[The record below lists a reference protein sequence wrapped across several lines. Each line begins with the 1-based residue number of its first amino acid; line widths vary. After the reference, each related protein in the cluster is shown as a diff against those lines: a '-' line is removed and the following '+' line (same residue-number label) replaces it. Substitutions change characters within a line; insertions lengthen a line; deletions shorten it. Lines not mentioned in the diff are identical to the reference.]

1 MVKRTLNKLIRGEK
15 GQALVIVLILILLGG
30 LIIGPV
36 LNYMSTG
43 LKVGKEVYENKM
55 YELYAADAGIEDAL
69 WYLQSDERLGE
80 RFDPLHYGPD
90 WTPNDLSWPIGPYEL
105 TDPINE
111 KDVDV
116 TIDHAWVLGDLGFG
130 LPDSEPD
137 EGSSENGNNHWTVI
151 GALNIDVP
159 ALTNYI
165 EDITTSESANIFVDH
180 IGVWM
185 PLGYSY
191 VTGSVKINGVAIG
204 AGASGGDPLG
214 LVKDPILPP
223 ISHHG
228 GTALIWDYSGRT
240 FKQLSDI
247 APPPPGGQ
255 TPVEKF
261 PPSVRLSF
269 DYTAREAK
277 GFFPWIKLNDSR
289 IAWDT
294 EAGMYYIQSVA
305 TKPGASEDTGTT
317 VETYTP
323 RSVTRYTS
331 GSGGAGSAIKG
342 DYIVIGNS
350 LMTCCWNKDKNGP
363 PLPGQDCWTD
373 SCSTCCAGNP
383 YRNYA
388 PAPVVFT
395 GTDYTDAERESY
407 ATVNSAGADA
417 VPSDATIERAYL
429 YWTAWLRGDRVWEE
443 SNGTGSW
450 KWKNYMDTDSDPNKW
465 ENSILSGKVPPNV
478 PTWLAANA
486 YDGKAY
492 LAVDGVKVTP
502 TNAGDPAGT
511 VVAGKWYIS
520 QGSSDVQPSYQY
532 ACFAN
537 VTDQVRAIRTAA
549 GGATF
554 TVAGVHA
561 HPAATCASSTWNRSS
576 NAGWSLIIIYS
587 SAEKETHQ
595 IYLYEGCDHLYQQS
609 REFTIAGFEAPTDLE
624 PGETNEAKL
633 TVFASE
639 GDASQ
644 AEFLRFKGQNT
655 SYYDL
660 YDVSGTQYV
669 FNSLSSASG
678 FTPSTINACGATGEI
693 SGVDIDTYTRTRPSG
708 GTPLSTIVQ
717 PGDTSAKINVGST
730 GDGFELI
737 YVVFSVRSSKVPAG
751 GAEFEVG
758 TMTYEIQ

>member
-1 MVKRTLNKLIRGEK
+1 VVKRTLNKLIRGEK
-15 GQALVIVLILILLGG
+15 GQALIIVLVLILLGG
-30 LIIGPV
+30 LVIGPV

-43 LKVGKEVYENKM
+43 IKVGKVVYENKM

-80 RFDPLHYGPD
+80 RFDPVHYGPD
-90 WTPNDLSWPIGPYEL
+90 WTPSDLSWPIGPYEL

-111 KDVDV
+111 KAVEV
-116 TIDHAWVLGDLGFG
+116 TIDHAWVLGNLGFG
-130 LPDSEPD
+130 LPDSEPA
-137 EGSSENGNNHWTVI
+137 EGSSENGNDHWTVI

-159 ALTNYI
+159 TLTNYI
-165 EDITTSESANIFVDH
+165 VDITTSESANIFVDH

-191 VTGSVKINGVAIG
+191 VTGSVEINGVAIG

-214 LVKDPILPP
+214 LVQDPILPP

-228 GTALIWDYSGRT
+228 GTALVWDFSGRT

-277 GFFPWIKLNDSR
+277 GFFPWIALGDGR

-294 EAGMYYIQSVA
+294 EAGMYYIQSRA
-305 TKPGASEDTGTT
+305 AANLETEEGTT

-331 GSGGAGSAIKG
+331 GSGGAGSSIKG

-350 LMTCCWNKDKNGP
+350 LMTCYWVP
-363 PLPGQDCWTD
+363 PPSSQT
-373 SCSTCCAGNP
+373 CSNCCPGNP

-388 PAPVVFT
+388 PPPVIFT

-407 ATVNSAGADA
+407 ATVNSAGVDA
-417 VPSDATIERAYL
+417 IPTDAQIERAYL

-443 SNGTGSW
+443 STEPGHGTGSW
-450 KWKNYMDTDSDPNKW
+450 LWAQYIDADGYPNRW
-465 ENSILSGKVPPNV
+465 ENSIASGKVPAYV
-478 PTWLAANA
+478 PEWLADNA

-502 TNAGDPAGT
+502 KNAGDKAGT
-511 VVAGKWYIS
+511 VVADKWYIS

-537 VTDQVRAIRTAA
+537 VTDQVRAIRTTAS
-549 GGATF
+549 GATF

-561 HPAATCASSTWNRSS
+561 HPAACFSSTWNRSS

-639 GDASQ
+639 GDATQ

-655 SYYDL
+655 NYYDL

-669 FNSLSSASG
+669 FNSISSASG
-678 FTPSTINACGATGEI
+678 FTASTINTCGTVGEI
-693 SGVDIDTYTRTRPSG
+693 SGIDIDTYTRTRPSG

-758 TMTYEIQ
+758 TMTYEIE